1 MPIYAKQVGSDNQVF
16 HNRSTQIY
24 ANDGEGEIATSVA
37 PIPNHVTP
45 CNGCNQNIE
54 QGYLV
59 YLGKKELKANQ
70 PYDYYCKDC
79 MEKYFPKY
87 ILV

>member
-1 MPIYAKQVGSDNQVF
+1 MPIYAKQVGSDNKVF
-16 HNRSTQIY
+16 YDR
-24 ANDGEGEIATSVA
+24 EIVIAGPELVTR
-37 PIPNHVTP
+37 IPVPDRVTL
-45 CNGCNQNIE
+45 CNGCNRNIDK
-54 QGYLV
+54 GYLV
-59 YLGKKELKANQ
+59 YLGKRELKANQ

>member
-1 MPIYAKQVGSDNQVF
+1 MPVYAKKVQSSHPTLQ
-16 HNRSTQIY
+16 NRETV
-24 ANDGEGEIATSVA
+24 IASEVTV
-37 PIPNHVTP
+37 IPVPNSITL

-59 YLGKKELKANQ
+59 YLGKRELKANQ